1 MDLEF
6 RIRCL
11 VITALA
17 CLFALSGA
25 AAAQAAPVQSNG
37 ETCGEGVCGLAI
49 SKSGDAVSVDN
60 APEHF
65 TYTVTS
71 TGISPVTVDKA
82 TGVADDKCSPV
93 VFDSGDTNDNGMV
106 DSGES
111 WTFHCDTTVNH
122 ADENA
127 SHDIVNTATVT
138 GTIGYGACGCQQR
151 PSATTTFTTHVVHPS
166 IAVTKTGSPNPVN
179 QGATINYT
187 ITATNTGD
195 IELTAVTVTDPK
207 CDNVT
212 PSGSFTLAPGASK
225 TLTCTHVTTASDG
238 ASYTNQVCV
247 SGVAT
252 PGGTVS
258 KCAEVTTTITPPAP
272 GTTSAPVAA
281 PPAATPPPPAQVVLG
296 QRVTPGS
303 ARLVGPSGCV
313 AKVFTLRVRG
323 TKIAR
328 AVFTLDGKVVAVRTS
343 SQTFSLTINPAKF
356 KVGVHHVVVR
366 VTFEAGSGT
375 KAKTLRLA
383 FQRCSR
389 ALRAPRF
396 TG

>member
-1 MDLEF
+1 MDLGF

-11 VITALA
+11 VSAALA
-17 CLFALSGA
+17 CLFALSA
-25 AAAQAAPVQSNG
+25 AALAQAAPQQDNG
-37 ETCGEGVCGLAI
+37 GTCDAKVCGLAI
-49 SKSGDAVSVDN
+49 SKSGDAVLVDN
-60 APEHF
+60 AAEHF

-71 TGISPVTVDKA
+71 TGITPVTVDKA
-82 TGVADDKCSPV
+82 TGVTDDKCSPV
-93 VFDSGDTNDNGMV
+93 AFDGGDANDNDMV
-106 DSGES
+106 DPGES
-111 WTFHCDTTVNH
+111 WSFHCDTTVKH

-138 GTIGYGACGCQQR
+138 GTIGFGSCGCQPQTVT
-151 PSATTTFTTHVVHPS
+151 ATTTFTTHVVHPS

-187 ITATNTGD
+187 ITVTNTGD
-195 IELTAVTVTDPK
+195 IELTAVTATDPK
-207 CDNVT
+207 CDNLT

-225 TLTCTHVTTASDG
+225 TLTCTHVTSASDG
-238 ASYTNQVCV
+238 PSYTNQVCV

-258 KCAEVTTTITPPAP
+258 KCAEVTTTITSPPA
-272 GTTSAPVAA
+272 GTTTPMAA
-281 PPAATPPPPAQVVLG
+281 PPAVTPPPPAQVVLG
-296 QRVTPGS
+296 ERVTPGS
-303 ARLVGPSGCV
+303 ARLVGPTGCV
-313 AKVFTLRVRG
+313 AKVFTVRVRG

-328 AVFTLDGKVVAVRTS
+328 AVFRLDGRVVAVRRTG
-343 SQTFSLTINPAKF
+343 QAFSLRVNPAKF
-356 KVGVHHVVVR
+356 KVGVHRVVVS
-366 VTFEAGSGT
+366 VTFETGSGT

-389 ALRAPRF
+389 TLRGPRF